1 MKTNLVIGQLEN
13 LQAALS
19 YEKIPLPKSTKMKRA
34 IQDGIDKINELTF
47 ETEYKDMIIQDLIRN
62 VDLPNEPEN

>member
-1 MKTNLVIGQLEN
+1 
-13 LQAALS
+13 
-19 YEKIPLPKSTKMKRA
+19 MKRA